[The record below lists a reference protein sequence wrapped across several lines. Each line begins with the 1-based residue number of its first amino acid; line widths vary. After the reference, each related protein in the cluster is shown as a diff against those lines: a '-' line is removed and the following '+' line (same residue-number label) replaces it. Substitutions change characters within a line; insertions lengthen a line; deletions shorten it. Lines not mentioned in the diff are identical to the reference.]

1 MSTLLSG
8 LGNKVWIIR
17 RDGVE
22 DKLVFRTLKRKFI
35 QLSSRGNSIDMMLDC
50 IAFTYVISPLLLF
63 TTSFIKSWLNIYL
76 SVNELSYSPEL
87 PVR

>member
-8 LGNKVWIIR
+8 FGNKVWIIR

-35 QLSSRGNSIDMMLDC
+35 KLSSRGNCVDMVLDC

-63 TTSFIKSWLNIYL
+63 TTSFIKAWLNIYL
-76 SVNELSYSPEL
+76 SVNELSCSPEL